1 MIKVIAFDVFNT
13 VFRLDGRPLS
23 ERIAYGDHIKKKWE
37 PLKLPVEWE
46 TLPAHIDA
54 AVGIDMLR
62 RKYMVATLSN
72 GPLGLLAKV
81 SKFNHISWDAIVPLE
96 LGQVFKPSI
105 GAYML
110 FAEVLGFKYDEIM
123 MVTANKTFGDLEAAD
138 ILGMKP
144 QLIRDSREQCPQ
156 TIIELAK
163 ELGC

>member
-13 VFRLDGRPLS
+13 VFRLDGRPKQ
-23 ERIAYGDHIKKKWE
+23 EVYDYGDHIKKKWE

-46 TLPAHIDA
+46 TLPAHDDA
-54 AVGIDMLR
+54 AEGIARLR
-62 RKYMVATLSN
+62 KKYMVATLSN

-81 SKFNHISWDAIVPLE
+81 SKHNNISWDAIVPLE

-110 FAEVLGFKYDEIM
+110 FVEVLGFKFDEVM
-123 MVTANKTFGDLEAAD
+123 MVTANKTFGDLEAAQ

-144 QLIRDSREQCPQ
+144 QLIRDSREDCPQ
-156 TIIELAK
+156 TIIELATQ
-163 ELGC
+163 LGV